1 VTQDPSNA
9 GEPISYGRRPTL
21 LAAEHPDKVALVFA
35 AASRDETVLTWAEL
49 DARANGVARLLAGR
63 GVGPDS
69 LVVVALP
76 NSVEHV
82 VTTIAGWKLGALV
95 CPLRSDVPPWER
107 DRLLGVADPT
117 VVVGDWEVER
127 PVVPRAAV
135 ADVEPSTDPL
145 PDVVPRR
152 AMAVASGGATGKP
165 KIIVT
170 PTPGAAIPGLAAQV
184 STTGYPSGAGHV
196 QLVPGPL
203 YHTNGFAI
211 CHLSLFED
219 QCVVLMERFDAARA
233 VELVERHRVTVTTMP
248 PTMLAR
254 IVRLPDVDRADLSS
268 IEGVLQGA
276 AACPEWLVRRCIE
289 LVGKEHF
296 FIAYGSTERVGLTMV
311 RGDEWLEH
319 PGTVGRGTQTDIRIL
334 DDDGNDLPP
343 GQVGEIFMRSKL
355 TQGAPTFEYLGS
367 SAPRRTPDGF
377 TTIGDLG
384 WLDDD
389 GYLYVADRRADMI
402 VSGGANV
409 FPAEVE
415 AALSE
420 HPEVADV
427 AVIGVPDE
435 EWGRRVVA
443 LVEPLDPASPPS
455 PDDLDVHAR
464 ERLAAYKVPRGYEIV
479 DRLPRTP
486 AGKIN
491 RGALAEERA

>member
-1 VTQDPSNA
+1 VS
-9 GEPISYGRRPTL
+9 
-21 LAAEHPDKVALVFA
+21 
-35 AASRDETVLTWAEL
+35 
-49 DARANGVARLLAGR
+49 
-63 GVGPDS
+63 
-69 LVVVALP
+69 
-76 NSVEHV
+76 
-82 VTTIAGWKLGALV
+82 
-95 CPLRSDVPPWER
+95 PLRHDVPPWER
-107 DRLLGVADPT
+107 DRLLTVAEPT

-127 PVVPRAAV
+127 PAVVPRALV
-135 ADVEPSTDPL
+135 TGVEPSTDPL

-165 KIIVT
+165 KVIVT
-170 PTPGAAIPGLAAQV
+170 PTPGAAVPGLAAQV

-211 CHLSLFED
+211 CQMSLFED
-219 QCVVLMERFDAARA
+219 QCVVLMERFDAAHA

-254 IVRLPDVDRADLSS
+254 IARLPEIDGADLSS
-268 IEGVLQGA
+268 IKGVLQGA

-334 DDDGNDLPP
+334 DDDGNDLSP
-343 GQVGEIFMRSKL
+343 GQVGEIFMRSKA
-355 TQGAPTFEYLGS
+355 TQGAPTFEYLGA
-367 SAPRRTPDGF
+367 SAPRRTADGF

-420 HPEVADV
+420 HPGVADV
-427 AVIGVPDE
+427 AVVGVPDE

-443 LVEPLDPASPPS
+443 LVEPLDTHSPPS
-455 PDDLDVHAR
+455 PDDLDAHAR

-479 DRLPRTP
+479 ERLPRTP

-491 RGALAEERA
+491 RSALAEERS